1 LLAER
6 RKNPRAFARAF
17 AKVLKHSRMTALKN
31 DATAE
36 NVAVG
41 YAKVNFEIA
50 SGAAAFVGDPIIV

>member
-1 LLAER
+1 
-6 RKNPRAFARAF
+6 
-17 AKVLKHSRMTALKN
+17 MTALKN